1 MDPVSALALSKSVT
15 TILGFLGKLIKE
27 LIALQTN
34 YRRATA
40 RVRSFI
46 GQLSTIK
53 LALIKVSN
61 WINTDL
67 QASAD
72 EELVSGLKISL
83 DSFQP
88 IICLLNQ
95 LVTDLNRNSR
105 DELTFKGKAKYLWN
119 SDGIDTLQKSLDM
132 QVNALNLL
140 LTALNCPSSYDR
152 NQLLRRRESRTTF
165 RSLENNRDSL
175 MTIATTRASLDS
187 TSNLSNESDNELS
200 TTGHITVE
208 KSFLMT
214 ITVETPIPVSQ
225 SIDDTSKSS
234 KALQN
239 ANSRTVWRPWEKDR
253 LSDKN
258 TNSFVQSSQD
268 HTDTPHTSRAI
279 LFGCSNSGKTTL
291 KNSIHIFSHGV
302 SVDEQ
307 LAYKETIRSNIVD
320 CIANVLEEM
329 NRHKVPSFWAEKYG
343 LYDLESASHVNLSKI
358 NSQVIRSSWC
368 DRGFRTAFDS
378 WSSNLSLKESTRYYF
393 HCMDRIL
400 SSTYMPNTEDIL
412 RSFTK
417 TTGMDTTTIM
427 CHGKRIEVQ
436 DVGGRRSERKKWTH
450 CQSGNGPSVVIF
462 TVSMSDFHHPLSED
476 DRAFQLIEDLMVYG
490 SMRKA
495 RHWAGSKHVL
505 LFTKLDEFVKNMWT
519 PVFQASF
526 REHFPEFRG
535 DYRNIEEIKY
545 CFESRFRKVVQKE
558 GQEIEIVV
566 LFGDLVDTSATAT
579 TTKMVLDVIFKHVL
593 GDGFGIAIG

>member
-1 MDPVSALALSKSVT
+1 MYS
-15 TILGFLGKLIKE
+15 
-27 LIALQTN
+27 
-34 YRRATA
+34 
-40 RVRSFI
+40 
-46 GQLSTIK
+46 
-53 LALIKVSN
+53 
-61 WINTDL
+61 
-67 QASAD
+67 
-72 EELVSGLKISL
+72 
-83 DSFQP
+83 
-88 IICLLNQ
+88 
-95 LVTDLNRNSR
+95 
-105 DELTFKGKAKYLWN
+105 
-119 SDGIDTLQKSLDM
+119 
-132 QVNALNLL
+132 
-140 LTALNCPSSYDR
+140 
-152 NQLLRRRESRTTF
+152 
-165 RSLENNRDSL
+165 
-175 MTIATTRASLDS
+175 
-187 TSNLSNESDNELS
+187 
-200 TTGHITVE
+200 
-208 KSFLMT
+208 
-214 ITVETPIPVSQ
+214 
-225 SIDDTSKSS
+225 
-234 KALQN
+234 
-239 ANSRTVWRPWEKDR
+239 
-253 LSDKN
+253 
-258 TNSFVQSSQD
+258 
-268 HTDTPHTSRAI
+268 
-279 LFGCSNSGKTTL
+279 
-291 KNSIHIFSHGV
+291 
-302 SVDEQ
+302 
-307 LAYKETIRSNIVD
+307 
-320 CIANVLEEM
+320 
-329 NRHKVPSFWAEKYG
+329 
-343 LYDLESASHVNLSKI
+343 
-358 NSQVIRSSWC
+358 
-368 DRGFRTAFDS
+368 
-378 WSSNLSLKESTRYYF
+378 YF
-393 HCMDRIL
+393 HSMDRIL

>member
-140 LTALNCPSSYDR
+140 LTALNWYVPGPGSIFGSLACQILLTRANHSPSSYDR

-214 ITVETPIPVSQ
+214 ISVETPIPVSQ

-268 HTDTPHTSRAI
+268 HTDTPHPSRAI

-307 LAYKETIRSNIVD
+307 LAYKETIRSNMVD

-378 WSSNLSLKESTRYYF
+378 WSSNLSLKESTR
-393 HCMDRIL
+393 
-400 SSTYMPNTEDIL
+400 
-412 RSFTK
+412 
-417 TTGMDTTTIM
+417 
-427 CHGKRIEVQ
+427 
-436 DVGGRRSERKKWTH
+436 
-450 CQSGNGPSVVIF
+450 
-462 TVSMSDFHHPLSED
+462 
-476 DRAFQLIEDLMVYG
+476 
-490 SMRKA
+490 
-495 RHWAGSKHVL
+495 
-505 LFTKLDEFVKNMWT
+505 
-519 PVFQASF
+519 
-526 REHFPEFRG
+526 
-535 DYRNIEEIKY
+535 
-545 CFESRFRKVVQKE
+545 
-558 GQEIEIVV
+558 
-566 LFGDLVDTSATAT
+566 
-579 TTKMVLDVIFKHVL
+579 
-593 GDGFGIAIG
+593 